1 MTNTTDRIQG
11 LCASIINHEEWYALK
26 THILM
31 TCPSAGIESVRH
43 AISTIEAAAE
53 SGTDKFKKA
62 KKAKQQEEDVIDP
75 DLDEA

>member
-11 LCASIINHEEWYALK
+11 LCASIINHDEWYALK

-31 TCPSAGIESVRH
+31 TCPASGIESVRH
-43 AISTIEAAAE
+43 AINSIEVCAE

-62 KKAKQQEEDVIDP
+62 KRAKQQEEETIDP
-75 DLDEA
+75 DLDES

>member
-11 LCASIINHEEWYALK
+11 LCASIINHDEWYALK

-31 TCPSAGIESVRH
+31 TCPPAGIESVRH
-43 AISTIEAAAE
+43 AINSIEVAAE

-62 KKAKQQEEDVIDP
+62 KKAKQQEEETIDP
-75 DLDEA
+75 DLDES